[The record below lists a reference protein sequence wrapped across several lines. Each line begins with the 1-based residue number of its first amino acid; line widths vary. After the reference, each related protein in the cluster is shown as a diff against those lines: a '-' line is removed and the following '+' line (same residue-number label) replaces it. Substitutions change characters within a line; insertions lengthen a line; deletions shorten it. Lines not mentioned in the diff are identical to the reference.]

1 MGSSSST
8 PVDDAFDLDELLGE
22 EAPPQQVADSRR
34 PQTLLFSA
42 TSPGWIK
49 KMTRRF
55 MTDHVF
61 VDVVGDATQQAAT
74 TVTHKAVLVPRS
86 NDARASLLEDII
98 SVELSQRQGQVTDEQ
113 QNGGG
118 RVIVFTATKRE
129 CDELAGGPAF

>member
-1 MGSSSST
+1 
-8 PVDDAFDLDELLGE
+8 
-22 EAPPQQVADSRR
+22 
-34 PQTLLFSA
+34 
-42 TSPGWIK
+42 
-49 KMTRRF
+49 

-118 RVIVFTATKRE
+118 RVIVFTATKGRRRARRRTGLPE
-129 CDELAGGPAF
+129 TLGPSAPRRHRPKSAGSDVGSI